1 MERLKSLTP
10 GENQDEQQVIFVSRE
25 QTQMGVTMA
34 EAMLGMIRVLLVCF
48 VLLTSV
54 ICLMNLY
61 NSIRGYLDER
71 RREFAML
78 PSVGMTKKQLQKE
91 LYHEAALLLVR
102 SLLFGFFLVVLLI
115 WGIRQGLIRLFGYL
129 QFSFPLG
136 WTLAA
141 VLFTG
146 GAVFLMIT
154 FHLKKIHGENLLEEI
169 RRDSV

>member
-1 MERLKSLTP
+1 MSGACSL
-10 GENQDEQQVIFVSRE
+10 VSSGR
-25 QTQMGVTMA
+25 A
-34 EAMLGMIRVLLVCF
+34 SDLG
-48 VLLTSV
+48 
-54 ICLMNLY
+54 NP
-61 NSIRGYLDER
+61 
-71 RREFAML
+71 A
-78 PSVGMTKKQLQKE
+78 
-91 LYHEAALLLVR
+91 
-102 SLLFGFFLVVLLI
+102 
-115 WGIRQGLIRLFGYL
+115 GLIRLFGYL